1 MPHLVHAF
9 LCWIGLSLAWLGC
22 ATNLSG
28 THPSGGVESSTSSAA
43 SDFALRDLNGALVR
57 LSDYRGKV
65 ILLSFFGSTC
75 DPCVAEL
82 LQFQSVWD
90 RHREKGF
97 ELISINTD
105 GPELQS
111 VVLQM
116 VRRNG
121 FRFPVLLDQET
132 EVISRYNPKL
142 ELPYSVLLDRQG
154 KTVRIHL
161 GYRAGDEA
169 KVEQEVLTL
178 LSS

>member
-1 MPHLVHAF
+1 
-9 LCWIGLSLAWLGC
+9 
-22 ATNLSG
+22 
-28 THPSGGVESSTSSAA
+28 
-43 SDFALRDLNGALVR
+43 
-57 LSDYRGKV
+57 
-65 ILLSFFGSTC
+65 
-75 DPCVAEL
+75 
-82 LQFQSVWD
+82 
-90 RHREKGF
+90 
-97 ELISINTD
+97 
-105 GPELQS
+105 
-111 VVLQM
+111 M